1 MTMMRTTIS
10 AVLGLAL
17 LSLPA
22 LLSVTWTHQAKDR
35 LMKAESEESAAPEV
49 AVASQANEAYCT
61 PRLQKI
67 LRRVLQS
74 CGLIEGAA
82 GRGCEPV
89 DAKTVATMSG
99 DDFNALFI
107 PMKERGGIVQF
118 DQGGIE
124 LDESDLGLIDRAF
137 ADRKGAS
144 YFFVVSRASPE
155 GSEETNR
162 QISRGRAEAVLTHL
176 KEKFQDP
183 DLENQVGLLWL
194 GEEFAQLDPSFC
206 DWKRSGETEQCEPE
220 DLNRSAFI
228 TWIDCTL

>member
-1 MTMMRTTIS
+1 MMRATLSTIIGLVLLALP
-10 AVLGLAL
+10 AVLTT
-17 LSLPA
+17 
-22 LLSVTWTHQAKDR
+22 TWASQAEKR
-35 LMKAESEESAAPEV
+35 LTAAEAEEASAPQV
-49 AVASQANEAYCT
+49 AVASQANESYCT

-89 DAKTVATMSG
+89 DAKSVATMSG

-107 PMKERGGIVQF
+107 PMKGRGGIIQF
-118 DQGGIE
+118 DQASTE
-124 LDESDLGLIDRAF
+124 LDESDIELVDRAF

-155 GSEETNR
+155 GSEEMNR
-162 QISRGRAEAVLTHL
+162 EISRGRAEAVLSHL
-176 KEKFQDP
+176 QQKFKDP
-183 DLENQVGLLWL
+183 DLEKQVGLLWL

-228 TWIDCTL
+228 TWVDCTL

>member
-1 MTMMRTTIS
+1 MIRHAIS
-10 AVLGLAL
+10 AIVGVAL

-22 LLSVTWTHQAKDR
+22 LLSVTWTSQAEDR
-35 LMKAESEESAAPEV
+35 LERAEAEESSAPEV
-49 AVASQANEAYCT
+49 AVASQANESYCT

-74 CGLIEGAA
+74 CGLIEGA

-89 DAKTVATMSG
+89 DAKSVATMSG
-99 DDFNALFI
+99 DDFNALFV
-107 PMKERGGIVQF
+107 PMKGRGGIIQF
-118 DQGGIE
+118 DQSATE
-124 LDESDLGLIDRAF
+124 LDESDVALVDRAF

-144 YFFVVSRASPE
+144 YFFVVARASPE

-162 QISRGRAEAVLTHL
+162 RLSRERAEAVLTHL

-206 DWKRSGETEQCEPE
+206 DWGRSGETDKCEPE

>member
-1 MTMMRTTIS
+1 MIRQVVS
-10 AVLGLAL
+10 ALVGVTL

-22 LLSVTWTHQAKDR
+22 LLSVTWTSQAQKR
-35 LMKAESEESAAPEV
+35 LERAEAEESSAPEV
-49 AVASQANEAYCT
+49 AVAAQANESYCT

-89 DAKTVATMSG
+89 DAKSVATMSG
-99 DDFNALFI
+99 EDFNALFI
-107 PMKERGGIVQF
+107 PMKGRGGIVQF
-118 DQGGIE
+118 EQSSTDLDE
-124 LDESDLGLIDRAF
+124 LDVALIDRAF

-162 QISRGRAEAVLTHL
+162 QISRERADAVLSHL

-183 DLENQVGLLWL
+183 DLEDQVGLLWL
-194 GEEFAQLDPSFC
+194 GEEFAQLDPTFC
-206 DWKRSGETEQCEPE
+206 DWNRSGETDKCEPE

>member
-1 MTMMRTTIS
+1 MIRHAVS
-10 AVLGLAL
+10 ALVGVVL

-22 LLSVTWTHQAKDR
+22 LLAVTWTSQAQER
-35 LMKAESEESAAPEV
+35 LERAEAEESSAPEV
-49 AVASQANEAYCT
+49 AVASQANESYCT

-74 CGLIEGAA
+74 CGLLEGAA

-89 DAKTVATMSG
+89 DAKSVATMSG
-99 DDFNALFI
+99 DDFNSLFV
-107 PMKERGGIVQF
+107 PMKGRGGIVQF
-118 DQGGIE
+118 DRSAID
-124 LDESDLGLIDRAF
+124 LDEADVALIDRAF

-162 QISRGRAEAVLTHL
+162 QLSRGRAEAVLTHL
-176 KEKFQDP
+176 REKFQDP

-206 DWKRSGETEQCEPE
+206 DWTRSGETDKCEPE